1 MRHVLRVKVQE
12 SYADLYE
19 KDVQKKDSNSIDNI
33 I

>member
-19 KDVQKKDSNSIDNI
+19 KHVQKKVVILLTI
-33 I
+33 